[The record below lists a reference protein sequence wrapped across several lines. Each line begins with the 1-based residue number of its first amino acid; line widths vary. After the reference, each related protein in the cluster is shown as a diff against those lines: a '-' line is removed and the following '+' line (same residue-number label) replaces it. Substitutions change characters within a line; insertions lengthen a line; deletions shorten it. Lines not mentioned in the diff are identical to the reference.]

1 MPKLKAPI
9 CAILLQYC
17 YSNQK
22 FLAFYFCTM
31 IATLHLSQTVDIQ
44 YIDILKKSR
53 AFQQSLKNPQNRSL
67 RYESTPRTHKE
78 EGHGKDLRFRGS
90 NKPFQEAKEHGLLCL
105 ICVFVSS
112 VDAALAAMDRFDFDS
127 RIKFQRLKTLL

>member
-1 MPKLKAPI
+1 LVVI
-9 CAILLQYC
+9 SFSVFELSTI
-17 YSNQK
+17 
-22 FLAFYFCTM
+22 
-31 IATLHLSQTVDIQ
+31 IAVTLHLSQTVDIQ

-90 NKPFQEAKEHGLLCL
+90 NKHFQEVKEHGLLCL

-112 VDAALAAMDRFDFDS
+112 VSAALAAMDRFDFDS
-127 RIKFQRLKTLL
+127 LIKFQRLKTLL